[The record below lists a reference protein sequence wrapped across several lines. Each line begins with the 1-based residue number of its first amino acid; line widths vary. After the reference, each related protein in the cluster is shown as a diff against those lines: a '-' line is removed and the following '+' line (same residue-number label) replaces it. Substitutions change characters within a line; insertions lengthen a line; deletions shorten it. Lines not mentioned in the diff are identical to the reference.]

1 LLGHRLNKFHL
12 FVLPDDFCHSVL
24 WKNIFSQHYIF
35 YVTLKVKQ
43 LLKNNTNNNNL
54 SLLDSIK
61 LSKLFEKFIST

>member
-1 LLGHRLNKFHL
+1 
-12 FVLPDDFCHSVL
+12 VLPDDFCHSVL

-54 SLLDSIK
+54 LLLDSIK